1 MVLRT
6 HTTCVTIK
14 HLAENKPDE
23 ARIFSLGRVF
33 RNEKVSYKHLVEFNQ
48 IEGIVSWKRC
58 QFEKFNG
65 NST

>member
-14 HLAENKPDE
+14 YLAEQKPDE
-23 ARIFSLGRVF
+23 ARVFSLGRVF

-48 IEGIVSWKRC
+48 I
-58 QFEKFNG
+58 
-65 NST
+65 